1 MLQRKRMQRKGRD
14 GKDFDSQP
22 QLMQG
27 QDISGEKYA
36 KGNITNYNVVDLHAQ
51 VYMVKHCS
59 RKRRRRSCDIAVPR
73 GGRKH
78 MGRKWYQVGGRR
90 RRNGANRY
98 QKTSPPTNHRTRV
111 STAQVYSGAQ
121 KGAPVVVSKDF
132 KRAVQEHGCK
142 TFSFTWDRRN

>member
-14 GKDFDSQP
+14 GTDFDSQP

-27 QDISGEKYA
+27 QEISGEKYA
-36 KGNITNYNVVDLHAQ
+36 RGDITNNNVVDLHAQ
-51 VYMVKHCS
+51 IYMVKNCS

-90 RRNGANRY
+90 RRNGTNSC
-98 QKTSPPTNHRTRV
+98 QKTSPPTNHG
-111 STAQVYSGAQ
+111 TAQVSFGAQ
-121 KGAPVVVSKDF
+121 RERSACGGLKI
-132 KRAVQEHGCK
+132 AVQVHGCNI
-142 TFSFTWDRRN
+142 FGFTWDRRNWASWV